1 MVLERVSIAKV
12 QEEFN
17 TEPEEKIRGQ
27 SRSGTQNYT
36 AIFWCTTIP
45 YHFVFGRG
53 RERKEKGSK
62 KGAEKRARTKGTG
75 KGRKERKRSEKTI
88 ERRSRE

>member
-45 YHFVFGRG
+45 YHFVFG
-53 RERKEKGSK
+53 KG
-62 KGAEKRARTKGTG
+62 KGEKRKRKQEGGGEKSKNERYRKGKEG
-75 KGRKERKRSEKTI
+75 KKESEKQ
-88 ERRSRE
+88 